1 LITRVDDATAG
12 PDGWSKPATWIA
24 VGCGVLVLVLVVR
37 LLFRRKKKPAESQ
50 PARRLDPRTSGGAF
64 GALTPAL
71 ASQIPESQKE
81 KKEFG
86 QMLRQAGMYSPTA
99 RASGYAFRFLLM
111 VFPLI
116 VAG

>member
-1 LITRVDDATAG
+1 MNDLIARIQGTLSQ
-12 PDGWSKPATWIA
+12 PDLWGRPVTWIA
-24 VGCGVLVLVLVVR
+24 VGCGVLVVAR
-37 LLFRRKKKPAESQ
+37 LIRLMIRRKKPADSR
-50 PARRLDPRTSGGAF
+50 PAPRLDPRANGGAF

-99 RASGYAFRFLLM
+99 RASVYAFRFLLM

-116 VAG
+116 